1 MLRVYG
7 SKVLVRRKISIS
19 DGKKLR
25 MFEPSDNNR
34 DWIRLNYNGGF
45 QTPSQSENSP
55 SSRENILTN
64 QSPECWQSQTE
75 CCDGQDVL
83 MEQLLICQLQSE
95 LVSPRRATN
104 ITTQRDLLISCNGI
118 SYQLPT

>member
-7 SKVLVRRKISIS
+7 FKVLVRRKISIS

-34 DWIRLNYNGGF
+34 DWIRLYNNGGF
-45 QTPSQSENSP
+45 QTHSQSENSP

-64 QSPECWQSQTE
+64 QSPECWQCQTE
-75 CCDGQDVL
+75 CCNGQDVL

-95 LVSPRRATN
+95 LVSPSGATN
-104 ITTQRDLLISCNGI
+104 ITTQKDLLISFI
-118 SYQLPT
+118 STSDLT